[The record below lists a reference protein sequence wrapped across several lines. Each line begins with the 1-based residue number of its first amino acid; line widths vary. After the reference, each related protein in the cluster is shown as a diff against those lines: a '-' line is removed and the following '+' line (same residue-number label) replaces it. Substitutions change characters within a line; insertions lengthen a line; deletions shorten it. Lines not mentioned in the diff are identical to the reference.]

1 MEKAELMLDIIDL
14 LDAVN
19 YEGYTEKLEDILM
32 TIDNYP
38 VSESLSL
45 IESILS
51 SSLIDCC
58 KTYGLYINEE
68 NYDLLKLSSLYD
80 ITNGLFKIISDTDS
94 EYEFLDTEDDSCK
107 GKMISYLQ
115 SSVILDFHDLNEL
128 IDYADDDLV
137 YAIEN
142 KDNLLESEQSNKIN
156 IINRLKNSKILERA
170 VNSRSLILASGFG
183 YDFYEVLS
191 LFKKELLA
199 IDDLK
204 QRSIDFIALLFA
216 SDIASK
222 DLKNYFLETIDYIA
236 SDEEQSIKLK
246 PIAENILKEYM
257 IYV

>member
-1 MEKAELMLDIIDL
+1 
-14 LDAVN
+14 
-19 YEGYTEKLEDILM
+19 
-32 TIDNYP
+32 
-38 VSESLSL
+38 
-45 IESILS
+45 
-51 SSLIDCC
+51 
-58 KTYGLYINEE
+58 
-68 NYDLLKLSSLYD
+68 
-80 ITNGLFKIISDTDS
+80 
-94 EYEFLDTEDDSCK
+94 
-107 GKMISYLQ
+107 MISYLQ
-115 SSVILDFHDLNEL
+115 SSVTLDFYDLNEL
-128 IDYADDDLV
+128 IDYADDELI

-156 IINRLKNSKILERA
+156 VINRLKNSKILESA

-204 QRSIDFIALLFA
+204 QRSVDFIALLFA

-236 SDEEQSIKLK
+236 TDEEQSIKLK

-257 IYV
+257 SYV